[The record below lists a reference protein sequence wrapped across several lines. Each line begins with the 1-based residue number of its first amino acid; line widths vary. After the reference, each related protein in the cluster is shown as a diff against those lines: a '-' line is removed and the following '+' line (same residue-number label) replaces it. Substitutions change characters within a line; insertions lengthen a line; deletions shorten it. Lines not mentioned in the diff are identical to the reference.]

1 MITTLIAIL
10 FILLLAR
17 VFEKL
22 FKIPVTLSLIAIS
35 YIIDH
40 MFPHI
45 LNIPTEIFDE
55 TLLLLLP
62 IILLP
67 DIMTLRFEDLK
78 KNWLAILYFAFFA
91 VGVSIFIA
99 SFITPYL
106 LPEYRF
112 SLGMLVALFSIVM
125 ATDAITVTS
134 IFKNFKLPH
143 NLKFYAESESLFND
157 ATALIFFYFV
167 GLPLLSG
174 ENLSFLSIDFIL
186 IKVLFLSTV
195 IGLVVGFLGY
205 LLMKLLEDPIDE
217 FIIMYSVSLLSF
229 LIAEHFHVA
238 GILSII
244 SGVVTFK
251 YFIDKDFERKEKEVK
266 EDLKELALHEKLV
279 FRIKDKLATTK
290 ERLEENIELSLI
302 VGHFAN
308 AFLFILMAKLVDFER
323 LLTYWKEILIAFA
336 LTTVIRFVVI
346 NIGIKLFKKPF
357 RWGIV
362 LSLAGTKGGLSIIMV
377 HALPEHFEYKE
388 MFEAIVVGIV
398 LLSTF
403 VYTGLLLIYLK
414 INEEIFLKEMEEEHS
429 V

>member
-1 MITTLIAIL
+1 MVSVLIAIL

-17 VFEKL
+17 IFEKL
-22 FKIPVTLSLIAIS
+22 FKIPITLSLIFIS
-35 YIIDH
+35 YVIDH
-40 MFPHI
+40 LFPDL
-45 LNIPTEIFDE
+45 LNIPVEIFDE

-67 DIMTLRFEDLK
+67 DIINLRFEDLR
-78 KNWLAILYFAFFA
+78 KNWIAIVYFAFIA
-91 VGVSIFIA
+91 VAVSIFIA

-106 LPEYRF
+106 LPEYSF
-112 SLGMLVALFSIVM
+112 TLGMLISLFSIVM

-134 IFKNFKLPH
+134 IFKKFNLPH

-167 GLPLLSG
+167 GLPLLLG
-174 ENLSFLSIDFIL
+174 KDLSFLSIDFIL
-186 IKVLFLSTV
+186 LKVLFLSTIIGV
-195 IGLVVGFLGY
+195 IVGFSGY

-217 FIIMYSVSLLSF
+217 FIVMYSVSLLSF
-229 LIAEHFHVA
+229 LLAEHFHVA

-244 SGVVTFK
+244 SSVVTFK
-251 YFIDKDFERKEKEVK
+251 YLIDKDFEREERK
-266 EDLKELALHEKLV
+266 LKESFEELPLHEKLV
-279 FRIKDKLATTK
+279 YRIRDKLATTK
-290 ERLEENIELSLI
+290 ERFQENIELSLI

-308 AFLFILMAKLVDFER
+308 AFLFILMAKLVDFQK
-323 LLTYWKEILIAFA
+323 LLYYWKEILIVFL

-346 NIGIKLFKKPF
+346 NVGIKLFKKPF

-377 HALPEHFEYKE
+377 HALPDDFIYRQ
-388 MFEAIVVGIV
+388 MFESIVVGIV

-403 VYTGLLLIYLK
+403 VYTIILMVYLWLK
-414 INEEIFLKEMEEEHS
+414 RDIFSKEMNEEH

>member
-1 MITTLIAIL
+1 MVSTLIAIL

-17 VFEKL
+17 IFEKVV
-22 FKIPVTLSLIAIS
+22 KVPVTLSLIVIS
-35 YIIDH
+35 YIVDH
-40 MFPHI
+40 TVPHI
-45 LNIPTEIFDE
+45 LDIPVEIFDE

-67 DIMTLRFEDLK
+67 DVINLKFEDLR
-78 KNWLAILYFAFFA
+78 KNWLAILYFAFIA
-91 VGVSIFIA
+91 VIVSIFIA
-99 SFITPYL
+99 SFIAPYL
-106 LPEYRF
+106 LPEYKF
-112 SLGMLVALFSIVM
+112 TLGMLIALFSIVM

-143 NLKFYAESESLFND
+143 QLKFYAESESLFND

-167 GLPLLSG
+167 GLPLLMG
-174 ENLSFLSIDFIL
+174 ENLSFLSVDFIL
-186 IKVLFLSTV
+186 VKVLFLSTI
-195 IGLVVGFLGY
+195 IGLIVGFVGY

-217 FIIMYSVSLLSF
+217 FIIMYFVSLLSF
-229 LIAEHFHVA
+229 LMAEHFHVA

-251 YFIDKDFERKEKEVK
+251 FFIDRDFERKEKEISR
-266 EDLKELALHEKLV
+266 DLDDLALHEKLV
-279 FRIKDKLATTK
+279 YRIRDKLATTK

-308 AFLFILMAKLVDFER
+308 AFLFILMAKLVDFNK
-323 LLTYWKEILIAFA
+323 LFMYWKEILIVFV
-336 LTTVIRFVVI
+336 LTTVIRFIVI
-346 NIGIKLFKKPF
+346 NVGVKLFRKPF
-357 RWGIV
+357 RWGLV

-377 HALPEHFEYKE
+377 HALPGDFIYKDL
-388 MFEAIVVGIV
+388 FEAVVVGIV

-403 VYTGLLLIYLK
+403 VYTIILLIYLR
-414 INEEIFLKEMEEEHS
+414 INRNIFLQEMEKEN